1 MPCPMR
7 PDHDHGGGVD
17 FALLQQRLLPVTFEF
32 FGQARDPESQSFR
45 FVPPDANRGYA
56 AGRMP

>member
-1 MPCPMR
+1 MR